1 MSLRFHIAAVSVQL
15 ILVSLPATAQV
26 RIAVAASA
34 GALMEELAAEYH
46 RISGTVV
53 ETVTGPS
60 GVLSGQVL
68 QGAPFDLLFSA
79 DTSYPGRIERAGL
92 ARSPVR
98 VYAVGSIALLSRIRP
113 DSSAPLKV
121 LLSEGV
127 GRVAVANPAL
137 APYGGAAIDALSR
150 AGILEAVRPKLVYA
164 ESITHVN
171 HFLQSGAV
179 EAGITVPSSIAF
191 GGIGGPEGSGGADVS
206 VRAVTAGF
214 SDWYLTDLGAPGVPQ
229 GAVLLGGGTGPAAAG
244 AAEFLGYVLSP
255 AGREVIVRA
264 GYRVP

>member
-1 MSLRFHIAAVSVQL
+1 MSLPSV
-15 ILVSLPATAQV
+15 AQV

-34 GALMEELAAEYH
+34 GALMEQLTGEYQ

-68 QGAPFDLLFSA
+68 QGAPYDLLFSA

-98 VYAVGSIALLSRIRP
+98 VYAVGSIALLSRVRP

-121 LLSEGV
+121 LLSEEV

-137 APYGGAAIDALSR
+137 APYGEAAIDALSR
-150 AGILEAVRPKLVYA
+150 AGILDAVREKLVYA

-171 HFLQSGAV
+171 HFLQAGAV
-179 EAGITVPSSIAF
+179 DAAITVPPSIVSGGF
-191 GGIGGPEGSGGADVS
+191 GGHAGSDRPDGSGRAD
-206 VRAVTAGF
+206 AGGLP
-214 SDWYLTDLGAPGVPQ
+214 DWYMTDLGAPGVPQ
-229 GAVLLGGGTGPAAAG
+229 GAVLLGRGPEPAAAG